1 MTCHNLLATFK
12 FLKMNFMLLSL
23 KYILNLAYHSIFWL
37 YPNYLIELREIQS
50 VLGEL
55 VNVLDLNWELSCL
68 EIFCDSYRPSTETEH
83 RIAVAF
89 SVILTWSQGK
99 IHPNHMLNLSKG
111 FTVGFGFFFF
121 LQISHWSSCRCT
133 WTCNNDLFEK
143 TASFS
148 VSVFSKA
155 VTFCEDD
162 FWRAGRRWACFPS
175 WTTCCTLL
183 TQ

>member
-121 LQISHWSSCRCT
+121 FCKYLIEVHADVHERVIMTYLKKLQ
-133 WTCNNDLFEK
+133 
-143 TASFS
+143 
-148 VSVFSKA
+148 VSALVFLVKRLHFVKMTS
-155 VTFCEDD
+155 
-162 FWRAGRRWACFPS
+162 GG
-175 WTTCCTLL
+175 
-183 TQ
+183 